1 MKIALFDFDE
11 TLVEENSLGFL
22 FKHFLGKTPLPLQL
36 LPLLLKPST
45 YKQPVKT
52 SIKTHF
58 YKQSLNGKTSAEV
71 FAAGESLFQKV
82 TPIDEVVNM
91 MTALHDSG
99 MQVWIVTAS
108 PEQYIAGIVKQ
119 LGWPVERVIG
129 TTILE
134 KNGCFTGDIDSEC
147 QEQEKVRRLDAI
159 FNDSSITFQV
169 EQAFGNLPVDI
180 PMLKMAK
187 KRFYVLDSI
196 VKPYEKSE

>member
-11 TLVEENSLGFL
+11 TLVKENSLGFL
-22 FKHFLGKTPLPLQL
+22 FKHFLGKTPLPFQL

-45 YKQPVKT
+45 YKQPIKT
-52 SIKTHF
+52 SIKMHL
-58 YKQSLNGKTSAEV
+58 YKKSLNGRTSAEV
-71 FAAGESLFQKV
+71 FSAGVSLFQKV

-99 MQVWIVTAS
+99 IQVWIVTAS
-108 PEQYIAGIVKQ
+108 PQQYIAGIIKQ
-119 LGWPVERVIG
+119 LEWPVERVIG

-134 KNGCFTGDIDSEC
+134 KNGYLTGDIDSEC

-180 PMLKMAK
+180 PMLKMAN
-187 KRFYVLDSI
+187 KRFYVLDSN
-196 VKPYEKSE
+196 VKPYEKY